1 MIRIEQKR
9 NIKAE
14 VTVPGSKS
22 LTQRALVA
30 AALAEGRSILDGALI
45 SEDTTLIME
54 ALQRLGTGIK
64 SEAGRILVD
73 GTAGIIKTPDEPL
86 YMGNNGTGMRF
97 LTAVSALG
105 QAPVV
110 LTGSERM
117 KERPIQD
124 LLDGLKSLGVKA
136 ESINQTGCPPVKVS
150 PASDLAGGR
159 IRMRGNISSQFISAI
174 LLVGPYARESI
185 CLELEGEPV
194 SVPYIS
200 MTLKVMSDFGVTV
213 ENDNYRVFEIPR
225 GRYRSREYEIE
236 GDVSNASYFWAAAA
250 VTGGSV
256 CVGNI
261 FADSVQGDIAFVDI
275 LKEMGCS
282 VDKGN
287 AGISV
292 SGPDKL
298 RSVKVDMKRWPD
310 VVPTLAVVAS
320 QAEGETIISNVAH
333 LRVKETDR
341 LHAVAVELK
350 KTGAEVDELPDGLI
364 IRKGASRPAIIETY
378 NDHRMAMSFAV
389 AGLAVPGLSISGE
402 ECVAKSFPNFW
413 EVFRKL

>member
-9 NIKAE
+9 HIKAE
-14 VTVPGSKS
+14 VVVPGSKS

-30 AALAEGRSILDGALI
+30 AALAEGRSILNGALI
-45 SEDTTLIME
+45 SEDTSLMME
-54 ALQRLGTGIK
+54 GLQRFGAGIK
-64 SEAGRILVD
+64 PEAGRIMVD
-73 GTAGIIKTPDEPL
+73 GTGGIIKALDEPL

-97 LTAVSALG
+97 LTAVSSLG
-105 QAPVV
+105 PAPVI

-117 KERPIQD
+117 KDRPIQD
-124 LLDGLKSLGVKA
+124 LLDGLESLGVKA
-136 ESINQTGCPPVKVS
+136 ESISQTGCPPVKVS
-150 PASDLAGGR
+150 PASGLAGGR
-159 IRMRGNISSQFISAI
+159 IRMKGSISSQFISAI
-174 LLVGPYARESI
+174 LLAGPYARESI
-185 CLELEGEPV
+185 RLELEGEPV

-200 MTLKVMSDFGVTV
+200 MTLKVMSDFGVSV
-213 ENDNYRVFEIPR
+213 GNNDYRDFEIPL

-256 CVGNI
+256 CVSNI

-275 LKEMGCS
+275 LKEMGCT
-282 VDKGN
+282 VEKGRG
-287 AGISV
+287 GILV
-292 SGPDKL
+292 SGPERL
-298 RSVKVDMKRWPD
+298 RSVQVDMKKWPD

-320 QAEGETIISNVAH
+320 QAEGETIIRNVSH

-341 LHAVAVELK
+341 LHAVAVELEK
-350 KTGAEVDELPDGLI
+350 IGTEVDELPDGLI
-364 IRKGASRPAIIETY
+364 IRKGSARPAVIETY

-389 AGLAVPGLSISGE
+389 AGLVLPGLSIAGE

-413 EVFRKL
+413 EVFEQL